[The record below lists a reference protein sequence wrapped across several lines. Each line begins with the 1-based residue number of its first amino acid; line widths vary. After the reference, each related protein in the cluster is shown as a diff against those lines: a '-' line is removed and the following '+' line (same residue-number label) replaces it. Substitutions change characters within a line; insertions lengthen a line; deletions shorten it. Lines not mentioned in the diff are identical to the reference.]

1 MRNAGASEF
10 AMAQASTPERQRAKS
25 RIELLAEKQGQLPK
39 FQRKLYGPT
48 SLSGVQT
55 LVNSPNEL
63 CNFLLSTVPEDMVF
77 QAEIFHK
84 HSFLEE
90 RKVVLMIRVDSDEF
104 QSRGT
109 HIPILVAT
117 KKRKSGSLNF
127 HMNLPGKL
135 NPSLLD
141 FVPSSVPP
149 RLANTTSLRVQMGAF
164 WESFERR

>member
-1 MRNAGASEF
+1 
-10 AMAQASTPERQRAKS
+10 
-25 RIELLAEKQGQLPK
+25 
-39 FQRKLYGPT
+39 
-48 SLSGVQT
+48 
-55 LVNSPNEL
+55 
-63 CNFLLSTVPEDMVF
+63 
-77 QAEIFHK
+77 
-84 HSFLEE
+84 
-90 RKVVLMIRVDSDEF
+90 MIRVDSDEF

-127 HMNLPGKL
+127 HVNLPGKL
-135 NPSLLD
+135 NPFFD